1 MRDFVGDYF
10 SLPPHDVYIQSAE
23 RHFGPAN
30 SHCSGVMFLQPTD
43 AVLQL
48 LEATVQEFIRCKAA
62 TRCTDQ
68 EALNAVIQAGQQP
81 IGRLDPSDYP
91 TGAHFFGWE
100 PTYADPLHY
109 DPSMRAL
116 CRQPPVLVHN
126 NWLTGRANKL
136 IRWRMHG
143 LWFVDGGGQEWR
155 HQTEAPTALSSD
167 LTAQPRPDGAAP
179 NVELERLAVL

>member
-1 MRDFVGDYF
+1 MGGGELVCVWTQRHRVRLTSQVYRFLGLSVG
-10 SLPPHDVYIQSAE
+10 L
-23 RHFGPAN
+23 
-30 SHCSGVMFLQPTD
+30 
-43 AVLQL
+43 
-48 LEATVQEFIRCKAA
+48 
-62 TRCTDQ
+62 
-68 EALNAVIQAGQQP
+68 IQAGQQP

-143 LWFVDGGGQEWR
+143 LWFVDGGGREWR

>member
-81 IGRLDPSDYP
+81 IGRL
-91 TGAHFFGWE
+91 GM
-100 PTYADPLHY
+100 L
-109 DPSMRAL
+109 
-116 CRQPPVLVHN
+116 N
-126 NWLTGRANKL
+126 
-136 IRWRMHG
+136 
-143 LWFVDGGGQEWR
+143 EWR
-155 HQTEAPTALSSD
+155 LPF
-167 LTAQPRPDGAAP
+167 
-179 NVELERLAVL
+179 